1 MSHLK
6 SEKTR
11 ENGFIS
17 IEMINDQPFL
27 VHRSLAGVT
36 HFKANILSKL
46 SKVKHNGDKIVKVL
60 VFVMNTDTNAIE
72 KEQLNIEIL
81 ETSD

>member
-17 IEMINDQPFL
+17 IERINEQPYL

-36 HFKANILSKL
+36 HFKAIILSKL
-46 SKVKHNGDKIVKVL
+46 SKIKANGDKKAKVL
-60 VFVMNTDTNAIE
+60 VFVLNTDTAGKKTTPE
-72 KEQLNIEIL
+72 
-81 ETSD
+81 